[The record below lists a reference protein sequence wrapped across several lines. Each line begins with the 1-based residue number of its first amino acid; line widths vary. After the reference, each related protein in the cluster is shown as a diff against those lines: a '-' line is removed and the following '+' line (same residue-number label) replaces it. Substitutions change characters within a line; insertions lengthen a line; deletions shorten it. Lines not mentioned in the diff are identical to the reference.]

1 MKLQMCSVHYE
12 RNGALLVQCNL
23 LYASKSLVIL
33 NLTANFIHLNDLS
46 ERFKSSRFLYPEI
59 NF

>member
-1 MKLQMCSVHYE
+1 MRLHMCSVHYE

-33 NLTANFIHLNDLS
+33 SLTANFIHLS
-46 ERFKSSRFLYPEI
+46 EVTERFKLSRF
-59 NF
+59 